1 MVLKKKI
8 ITPPF
13 AVLKEIYC
21 DRGDISHKK
30 MGHMS
35 VNFFQILKLG
45 TIMSRE
51 EGSLKWIP
59 LYPISH
65 IISKIDICSP
75 PIYQGQQVYQYDLHC
90 VDTEAS
96 FPLN

>member
-1 MVLKKKI
+1 
-8 ITPPF
+8 
-13 AVLKEIYC
+13 
-21 DRGDISHKK
+21 
-30 MGHMS
+30 MGHIS

-75 PIYQGQQVYQYDLHC
+75 PIYQGQQVYQYDLC
-90 VDTEAS
+90 VQKYLQKIGK
-96 FPLN
+96 PMYVHG